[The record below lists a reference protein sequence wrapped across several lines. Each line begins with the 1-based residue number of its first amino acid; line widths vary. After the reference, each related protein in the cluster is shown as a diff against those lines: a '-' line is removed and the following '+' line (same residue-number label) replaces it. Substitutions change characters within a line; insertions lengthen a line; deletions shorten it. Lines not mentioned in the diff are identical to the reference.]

1 MFENAV
7 SAIVRKCTTCWK
19 AWVGNNSILRDRES
33 WGGDLSSVNLWRFDG
48 RGGVGGQLLGFA
60 SVTVEKE
67 QTLSINFSG
76 DGVWKVIPRR
86 LMIQAWCCWLKA
98 QPLLWCLWMERV
110 YLGVILHL
118 LVFHQSVCVQFPS
131 FPSAEKQRLSEGC
144 QCAVIRYQRERGQW
158 AGWQVAHPPDVRD
171 QYPTTRIPNSSSL
184 SSWWADGRD

>member
-1 MFENAV
+1 MVVASVCCTISFTLVFTPSSDPYHQSVCVRLHNFQHFTRSPLSTSFNDEFQNIFFTCSEHVWNAL

-48 RGGVGGQLLGFA
+48 RGGVGGGQLLGFA
-60 SVTVEKE
+60 SVTVEKD

-98 QPLLWCLWMERV
+98 Q
-110 YLGVILHL
+110 
-118 LVFHQSVCVQFPS
+118 
-131 FPSAEKQRLSEGC
+131 
-144 QCAVIRYQRERGQW
+144 AVM
-158 AGWQVAHPPDVRD
+158 
-171 QYPTTRIPNSSSL
+171 SL
-184 SSWWADGRD
+184 DG

>member
-1 MFENAV
+1 MMSFRISFLRVQNMFENAV

-48 RGGVGGQLLGFA
+48 RGGVGGGQLLGFA

-98 QPLLWCLWMERV
+98 QAVMSLDGEGV
-110 YLGVILHL
+110 LGCYIALARFPSVRMCPISIISICWETKVVRGL
-118 LVFHQSVCVQFPS
+118 SVCS
-131 FPSAEKQRLSEGC
+131 DTISE
-144 QCAVIRYQRERGQW
+144 RER
-158 AGWQVAHPPDVRD
+158 AVGWLASGT
-171 QYPTTRIPNSSSL
+171 PTWRPRPISNY
-184 SSWWADGRD
+184 